1 MSLNIFIDNKDNFL
15 TPKSV
20 DKFKK
25 ALRSDNEV
33 VVTKYLKEGY
43 NYTAKKVGND
53 RLDVSIISQE
63 EYNRMQKRNE
73 LRMRLRNARYG
84 RSGQP
89 KKKLDSMKRS
99 VPDNIFKAYS
109 NIIKKY
115 QFNIPAPD
123 EVINNLDK
131 YRLQVSMLMNTN
143 QKVSNDA
150 KADNVVKK
158 YFKLLGEFL
167 GLEPMNIPTQLP
179 ENNKMVENNFSKD
192 DDTEDEDEDEDNIPE
207 LVNS

>member
-15 TPKSV
+15 TSKSV

-150 KADNVVKK
+150 KADNLVKK

-192 DDTEDEDEDEDNIPE
+192 DDTEDEDEDNIPE

>member
-43 NYTAKKVGND
+43 NYTSKKVGND

-150 KADNVVKK
+150 KADNLVKK

-167 GLEPMNIPTQLP
+167 GLEPMNIPTQLA

-192 DDTEDEDEDEDNIPE
+192 DDTEDEDEDNIPD

>member
-33 VVTKYLKEGY
+33 VVTKYLKEGF
-43 NYTAKKVGND
+43 NYTSKKVGND
-53 RLDVSIISQE
+53 RLDISIISQE
-63 EYNRMQKRNE
+63 EYNKIEKRNE

-123 EVINNLDK
+123 EIINNLDK
-131 YRLQVSMLMNTN
+131 YRLQVSMLMNST

-150 KADNVVKK
+150 KADNLVKK

-192 DDTEDEDEDEDNIPE
+192 DDTEDEDEDNIPE
-207 LVNS
+207 LINS

>member
-15 TPKSV
+15 TSKSV

-33 VVTKYLKEGY
+33 VVTKYLKEGF
-43 NYTAKKVGND
+43 NYTAKKVGDD

-150 KADNVVKK
+150 KADNLVKK

-192 DDTEDEDEDEDNIPE
+192 DDTEDEDEDNIPE
-207 LVNS
+207 LVN

>member
-15 TPKSV
+15 TSKSV

-131 YRLQVSMLMNTN
+131 YRLQVSMLMNST

-150 KADNVVKK
+150 KADNLVKK

-192 DDTEDEDEDEDNIPE
+192 DDTEDEDEDNIPE

>member
-1 MSLNIFIDNKDNFL
+1 
-15 TPKSV
+15 
-20 DKFKK
+20 
-25 ALRSDNEV
+25 
-33 VVTKYLKEGY
+33 
-43 NYTAKKVGND
+43 
-53 RLDVSIISQE
+53 
-63 EYNRMQKRNE
+63 
-73 LRMRLRNARYG
+73 
-84 RSGQP
+84 
-89 KKKLDSMKRS
+89 MKRS

-150 KADNVVKK
+150 KADNLVKK

-192 DDTEDEDEDEDNIPE
+192 DDTEDEDEDNIPE